1 MDLPC
6 ARQAGYVRM
15 QVEMRIQTQAEP
27 VPGVGL
33 TRRATR
39 LIQILT
45 LTGQMAPL
53 PILRQTTIGTKLAPL
68 QRSLLRLA
76 GHPQAF
82 LELEMTETQLSDSG
96 VLDSVPGA
104 RSNFNLKTT
113 PRDYIG
119 ILPQMIMIF
128 HLCMI

>member
-1 MDLPC
+1 MPPFSLLKHRRTYAATLSLPALDLPC

-15 QVEMRIQTQAEP
+15 QVEMRIQLQAEP

-53 PILRQTTIGTKLAPL
+53 PISRQTTIGTKLAPHQQL
-68 QRSLLRLA
+68 TATVHRLTV
-76 GHPQAF
+76 F
-82 LELEMTETQLSDSG
+82 LVLETTECG
-96 VLDSVPGA
+96 ALDLVPG
-104 RSNFNLKTT
+104 
-113 PRDYIG
+113 
-119 ILPQMIMIF
+119 
-128 HLCMI
+128 